1 MRQRSY
7 NPKRAFDK
15 DNADKVDRD
24 EEPGPGGEGGAKGP
38 KRRVTGEREKRQ
50 HCAPYDGG
58 DALILNRGLRG
69 AEVYYEIIGKCQC
82 IAARGRCDCKQMLRN
97 KYTPWTR
104 FPLAGGGMFC
114 EKFVVWVNPYA
125 CRAGDDVRKSSQD
138 FLREEVSAET
148 GATGLVADY
157 RLETDERGRGRWMK
171 LWYAVDRLHAWAH
184 HEAELDE
191 ETLKAYTRAFY
202 WSGQHVGQSVSV
214 EDVRSD
220 YWNAGL
226 LRPERADDWEVFRN
240 CRDGDLPDFVLN
252 PTAKDALM
260 HYLLAERR
268 KVVRLFE
275 KVVFLKALGGTLR
288 RLEQDELPRVRA
300 EQAAL
305 VVQRQQEEAAAGAAW
320 AARKLLQAAAAA
332 DRRPDDER
340 DAAEGLVEMSRGG
353 GGGGGAASADR
364 LGILLQC
371 LLRLA

>member
-69 AEVYYEIIGKCQC
+69 AELYYEIIGKCQC

-125 CRAGDDVRKSSQD
+125 CRAGDDVRKSMQD
-138 FLREEVSAET
+138 FLREEVSVVT
-148 GATGLVADY
+148 GAKVLVPDY
-157 RLETDERGRGRWMK
+157 GPEAEGRGRGRWMK

-226 LRPERADDWEVFRN
+226 LRPERADDWEVFRS
-240 CRDGDLPDFVLN
+240 CRDGDLPDFVLSE
-252 PTAKDALM
+252 TAKDGLM
-260 HYLLAERR
+260 RYLLAERR
-268 KVVRLFE
+268 NVVRLFE
-275 KVVFLKALGGTLR
+275 KVVFLKALGAQKNAWGCEVPGTLR

-320 AARKLLQAAAAA
+320 AARK
-332 DRRPDDER
+332 DDER
-340 DAAEGLVEMSRGG
+340 DAAAGLVAMSRGG
-353 GGGGGAASADR
+353 GGDGGADR
-364 LGILLQC
+364 LGMLLQC

>member
-1 MRQRSY
+1 M
-7 NPKRAFDK
+7 
-15 DNADKVDRD
+15 
-24 EEPGPGGEGGAKGP
+24 
-38 KRRVTGEREKRQ
+38 TGEREKRQ

-69 AEVYYEIIGKCQC
+69 AEQYYEILGKCQC
-82 IAARGRCDCKQMLRN
+82 IAARGRCDCKQMLRS

-104 FPLAGGGMFC
+104 FPLPGGGMFC

-125 CRAGDDVRKSSQD
+125 CRAGDDVRKSMQD
-138 FLREEVSAET
+138 FLREEVGAET
-148 GATGLVADY
+148 GAPLLVPDY
-157 RLETDERGRGRWMK
+157 GPETDERGRGRWMK

-191 ETLKAYTRAFY
+191 ATLKAYTGAFY
-202 WSGQHVGQSVSV
+202 WSGQMVKRSVAI
-214 EDVRSD
+214 EDVRFD

-240 CRDGDLPDFVLN
+240 CRDGDLPDFVLT

-275 KVVFLKALGGTLR
+275 KVDFLKALGAQKNAWGCELPGTLR
-288 RLEQDELPRVRA
+288 RLGLDELPRVRA
-300 EQAAL
+300 EHAAL

-332 DRRPDDER
+332 ARRPDDER
-340 DAAEGLVEMSRGG
+340 DAAAGLVEMSRGG
-353 GGGGGAASADR
+353 GGGGGAASADN
-364 LGILLQC
+364 LGMLLQC